1 MSIDCFSRD
10 GQKYELV
17 PEEDPSDA
25 AVAVVSN
32 GGGGGAMRG
41 VHREVRLEV
50 LSFEGGKCV
59 VRSFVLEIHVE
70 A

>member
-25 AVAVVSN
+25 VVSN

-41 VHREVRLEV
+41 VHREVRLEG
-50 LSFEGGKCV
+50 LSLFKEFVMRGNV
-59 VRSFVLEIHVE
+59 SRVPSFWRYT
-70 A
+70 

>member
-25 AVAVVSN
+25 AIAAVSN

-41 VHREVRLEV
+41 VRREVRLEALP
-50 LSFEGGKCV
+50 LSREFV
-59 VRSFVLEIHVE
+59 VRVGNLSRVPSF
-70 A
+70 